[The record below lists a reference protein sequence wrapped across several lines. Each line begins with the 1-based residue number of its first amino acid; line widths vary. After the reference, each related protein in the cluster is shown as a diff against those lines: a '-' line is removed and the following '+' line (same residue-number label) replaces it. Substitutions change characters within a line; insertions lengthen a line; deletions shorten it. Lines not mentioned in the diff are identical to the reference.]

1 MSKIQTEESTDTDEL
16 LAKLTDR
23 SCADIYGKV
32 ASDRDLYKTFSSFLL
47 EKPIYLSVDTGIA
60 YVVHSLLV
68 NGDSYAKKLMDDLA
82 KTKELRLS
90 DTVFSQISDI
100 LVRTN
105 MIVTYQQKVQGQAS
119 GDNRGRP
126 RTMLQV
132 NLDSYYAASELAEYW
147 EDFLASP
154 RTFRIFISGEQY
166 NTRSESISADISK
179 TLDFFSS
186 KLPIY
191 LGADMATAYI
201 VHSLIVNG
209 DSYAQKLME
218 DLGKTEELRISDTVI
233 AKVTETLIRTKIV
246 TTYEERAQGEISGDH
261 RGRNRIMLRINLDQ
275 YHLACELVEYWEDFL
290 GSPRTLRNA
299 LAQEQSNELSSGEM
313 AEVSERK
320 EMVLNCQN

>member
-1 MSKIQTEESTDTDEL
+1 MSKIQTEAIADTDEL
-16 LAKLTDR
+16 LAKLADR
-23 SCADIYGKV
+23 SCADIYDKV
-32 ASDRDLYKTFSSFLL
+32 ASDQDLYKTFSSFLL

-68 NGDSYAKKLMDDLA
+68 NGDSYASKLMDDLA

-90 DTVFSQISDI
+90 DTVFSQIQDI

-105 MIVTYQQKVQGQAS
+105 VIVTYQQKVQGQAS

-154 RTFRIFISGEQY
+154 RTFRIFIAGEQY
-166 NTRSESISADISK
+166 NTRSESVPPDISK

-191 LGADMATAYI
+191 LGVDMAIAYT

-209 DSYAQKLME
+209 DTYAQKLME
-218 DLGKTEELRISDTVI
+218 DLGKTEELRVSDTVI
-233 AKVTETLIRTKIV
+233 GKVTEILIRTKIV
-246 TTYEERAQGEISGDH
+246 TTYEQKAQGEISGDH
-261 RGRNRIMLRINLDQ
+261 RGRNRIMLQINLDQ

-290 GSPRTLRNA
+290 ASPRTLRNSI
-299 LAQEQSNELSSGEM
+299 AQEQFNEVPSGHLVQ
-313 AEVSERK
+313 VSGIK
-320 EMVLNCQN
+320 ELVLNCQN